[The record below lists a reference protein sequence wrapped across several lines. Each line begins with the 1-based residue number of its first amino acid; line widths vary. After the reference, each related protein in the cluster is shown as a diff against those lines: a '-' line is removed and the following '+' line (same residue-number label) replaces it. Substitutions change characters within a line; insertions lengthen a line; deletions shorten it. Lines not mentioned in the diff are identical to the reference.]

1 MKRVAVLA
9 LLILTGGVTMTSAA
23 RQAQPQQQQAPLPEP
38 TKVKENLWIIAG
50 SSPVDRSKFTG
61 GNTAIYVA
69 DSGVVV
75 VDTKV
80 PGYGPL
86 LLARIKSVTS
96 KPVTMIINTHTH
108 FDHTGSNDG
117 FAPSVEFVA
126 HENTKANMEKMDAF
140 KGEKAKFLP
149 KRTYKDKLSL
159 LSGKDRIDV
168 YHFGRGHTNGD
179 SFIVFSSLRTAHAG
193 DMFAWKDAP
202 FLDRANGGSGV
213 EFPQTL
219 AKAVAGLKKDVDT
232 VIPGHIPVAT
242 IDDLQEYQRFN
253 ADLVAS
259 AQAAMKGGKSLD
271 QAVADGMGVVQKY
284 KGYNSDR
291 LKAAVEAIYAEL
303 KK

>member
-9 LLILTGGVTMTSAA
+9 LLILTGGATMPFAA
-23 RQAQPQQQQAPLPEP
+23 RQAQQQQQQAPLPEP
-38 TKVKENLWIIAG
+38 TKVKENLWVIAG

-61 GNTAIYVA
+61 GNVAIYVA

-80 PGYGPL
+80 PGFGPL
-86 LLARIKSVTS
+86 LLERIKSVTS

-117 FAPSVEFVA
+117 FPPSVEIVA

-242 IDDLQEYQRFN
+242 IGDLEEYQRFT

-271 QAVADGMGVVQKY
+271 QAVADALAVVQKY

-291 LKAAVEAIYAEL
+291 LKAAVEALYAEL

>member
-9 LLILTGGVTMTSAA
+9 LLILTGGATMPFAA
-23 RQAQPQQQQAPLPEP
+23 RQAQQQQQQAPLPEP
-38 TKVKENLWIIAG
+38 TKVKENLWVIAG

-61 GNTAIYVA
+61 GNVAIYVA

-80 PGYGPL
+80 PGFGPL
-86 LLARIKSVTS
+86 LLERIKSVTS

-117 FAPSVEFVA
+117 FPPSVEIVA

-242 IDDLQEYQRFN
+242 IGDLEEYQRFN

-271 QAVADGMGVVQKY
+271 QAVADALAVVQKY

-291 LKAAVEAIYAEL
+291 LKAAVEALYAEL

>member
-9 LLILTGGVTMTSAA
+9 ILILTGGVTLTFAA
-23 RQAQPQQQQAPLPEP
+23 RQAQQQQQQAPLPEP
-38 TKVKENLWIIAG
+38 TKVKENLWIVAG

-80 PGYGPL
+80 PGFGPL
-86 LLARIKSVTS
+86 LLERVKSVTS

-117 FAPSVEFVA
+117 FPASVEIVA

-140 KGEKAKFLP
+140 KGDKAKFLP

-159 LSGKDRIDV
+159 LSGKDRIDL

-179 SFIVFSSLRTAHAG
+179 TFIVFSSLRTAHTG

-232 VIPGHIPVAT
+232 VIPGHIPVTTLA
-242 IDDLQEYQRFN
+242 DLDEYQRFN

-259 AQAAMKGGKSLD
+259 ARAAMKGGKSLD
-271 QAVADGMGVVQKY
+271 QAIADAMGVVKKY
-284 KGYNSDR
+284 KGYNSER

-303 KK
+303 KQ